1 MVSSERIR
9 VQHKYRIDLFEPLL
23 CHVSG
28 FALKKTYDEWIKAL
42 NATVDSPLSPCTRIL
57 RSTMGIP
64 CSHIISECLTT
75 GQALQQID
83 FHEHWWIQDR
93 HLEFLEPTYPINN
106 DSTDLQPL
114 LQSLTQMYKFWSP
127 HQQAIAY
134 AQLEE
139 LLQSPSVV
147 PKNPVI
153 SKPRG
158 RPARAK
164 NKSQKSTARDPF
176 AFELVEKRLRQ
187 CDLCQQTGHNCRTCP
202 NA

>member
-9 VQHKYRIDLFEPLL
+9 VQHKYRIDLFESLL

-42 NATVDSPLSPCTRIL
+42 NATVDSSLSPCTGIL

-64 CSHIISECLTT
+64 YSHIISERLTT

-83 FHEHWWIQDR
+83 FHEHWWIQ
-93 HLEFLEPTYPINN
+93 
-106 DSTDLQPL
+106 
-114 LQSLTQMYKFWSP
+114 
-127 HQQAIAY
+127 AIAY

-139 LLQSPSVV
+139 LLQSPPVV

-153 SKPRG
+153 SKPQG
-158 RPARAK
+158 RPAGAK
-164 NKSQKSTARDPF
+164 NKSQKSTARDPS
-176 AFELVEKRLRQ
+176 AFELVEK
-187 CDLCQQTGHNCRTCP
+187 
-202 NA
+202 